1 MIEIDVCVGSSCHI
15 RGSAFIINAL
25 KDYIHANQLGKEVE
39 LRASFCMGEC
49 KDGVCMKIDG
59 EKIKN
64 VTPAN
69 IRSIFEEKVLLKL
82 EQSKG

>member
-1 MIEIDVCVGSSCHI
+1 MIVIDVCVGSSCHI

-25 KDYIHANQLGKEVE
+25 KDAIHTNKLGKEVE

-59 EKIKN
+59 EQVKN

-69 IRSIFEEKVLLKL
+69 IQSIFKEKVLNKL
-82 EQSKG
+82 DQQ